1 LVVVA
6 LAALASGG
14 IAYGTW
20 NSKALAEPK
29 YTGLLSRAPT
39 MVGNVQDIVNRF
51 GKYSTELAHLVTNVS
66 KLYSVTSTLPEF
78 TPSQDD
84 TIKVLHISDIHDNP
98 EAWSVAESIS
108 RQFDVDFVIDTGDL
122 TDHGLAAENGI
133 TDGIAALGKP
143 YVWIKGNH
151 DSSLTVDAVKAQ
163 RNAIVLDDSTAT
175 VDGLRIY
182 GTFDPRFTPDVET
195 ADSSIEESTMASF
208 GESLAK
214 RVEAAEPPAIDI
226 VLVHDPVEGRP
237 LDGVVPLVLAGHVH
251 KHSVEHLKKGTTLF
265 IQGSTGGAGLRA
277 LDHDTP
283 TPLEASVLYFSRTTH
298 ELQAY
303 DDITVGG
310 LGLTSVDVVRHI
322 VAKPSESPSESP
334 SGSPSTIPPSPSG
347 TPSSPQAAA
356 SSSAR

>member
-1 LVVVA
+1 
-6 LAALASGG
+6 
-14 IAYGTW
+14 
-20 NSKALAEPK
+20 
-29 YTGLLSRAPT
+29 
-39 MVGNVQDIVNRF
+39 M
-51 GKYSTELAHLVTNVS
+51 
-66 KLYSVTSTLPEF
+66 
-78 TPSQDD
+78 
-84 TIKVLHISDIHDNP
+84 
-98 EAWSVAESIS
+98 
-108 RQFDVDFVIDTGDL
+108 
-122 TDHGLAAENGI
+122 
-133 TDGIAALGKP
+133 
-143 YVWIKGNH
+143 
-151 DSSLTVDAVKAQ
+151 
-163 RNAIVLDDSTAT
+163 
-175 VDGLRIY
+175 
-182 GTFDPRFTPDVET
+182 
-195 ADSSIEESTMASF
+195 
-208 GESLAK
+208 
-214 RVEAAEPPAIDI
+214 
-226 VLVHDPVEGRP
+226 LVHDPVEGRP